1 MVFLSIF
8 CIRIFISVAKLE
20 LQAFC
25 CCTLCRVEWFITFLI
40 FQKKDH
46 IAADQVYFWESY
58 SKKLEN
64 FVVHAWHAWGKHYKH
79 FILSPKICKTVFEL
93 EKEKKIEFLPCFWQF
108 FPFLCPRANGS
119 SLSLLFT
126 KEQPQKLAICQG
138 WACILFKRVQHSCI
152 LLHSFQKNATFSCS
166 FIKRTLLSFTFFIK
180 EHCVLC
186 ILLCSL

>member
-93 EKEKKIEFLPCFWQF
+93 EKEKKIEFLWGCVTLTSAPTGVRTST
-108 FPFLCPRANGS
+108 L
-119 SLSLLFT
+119 
-126 KEQPQKLAICQG
+126 
-138 WACILFKRVQHSCI
+138 
-152 LLHSFQKNATFSCS
+152 KN
-166 FIKRTLLSFTFFIK
+166 
-180 EHCVLC
+180 
-186 ILLCSL
+186 LCSRSKGLDHWTPNGALY